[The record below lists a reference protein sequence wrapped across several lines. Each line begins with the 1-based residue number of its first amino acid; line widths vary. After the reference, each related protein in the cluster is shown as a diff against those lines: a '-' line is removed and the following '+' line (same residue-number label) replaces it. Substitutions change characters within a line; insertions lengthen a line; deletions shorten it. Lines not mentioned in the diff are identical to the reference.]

1 MGEEQTEAVAGETVL
16 GSMRWL
22 LVSST
27 HCSNAPVAAAL
38 PTLHLLR
45 VRFHNI
51 RNVRIE
57 NVGKYQSCMVSK
69 LRIIWKQ
76 TVAALLLQQLCP
88 WPTEM
93 SVDVHST
100 T

>member
-1 MGEEQTEAVAGETVL
+1 MGEEKQTEAVADEKLL

-27 HCSNAPVAAAL
+27 HCSNAPVATAAL

-45 VRFHNI
+45 VRFHII
-51 RNVRIE
+51 RKVRIE

-76 TVAALLLQQLCP
+76 TVAALLL
-88 WPTEM
+88 
-93 SVDVHST
+93 
-100 T
+100 